1 MMSTASTRIEL
12 DLSGAWQIA
21 FDPEEAGDRHGW
33 TTGHWP
39 EARSE
44 SIQVP
49 AIWNIAFPDAEG
61 IGFYRKV
68 FDLPADWDWESRP
81 ASF

>member
-1 MMSTASTRIEL
+1 MSTASTRIEL

-21 FDPEEAGDRHGW
+21 FDPETAGDRNGW
-33 TTGHWP
+33 TNSHWP

-61 IGFYRKV
+61 IGFYR
-68 FDLPADWDWESRP
+68 
-81 ASF
+81 